1 MKAVVLEVKNGY
13 AAVMKENGTVVKVR
27 RDCEVGDT
35 IEVREHTGIRR
46 FRRTTRLIAAA
57 AAALL
62 IFSSALGYNYLGV
75 EAYSYVS
82 VDVNPSIE
90 YTLNRLDRVVAV
102 EAVNEEAEAVV
113 SVLEEKNIKNK
124 TIEDALAL
132 TEDVLSKDG
141 YLTDEAEC
149 MLVNIAP
156 GDEKRS
162 DRLERAAQNAFE
174 REREK
179 DHFEIT
185 TATPE
190 DRHQAR
196 KFGVS
201 AGRYEEI
208 RRIEAGKQ
216 GLPPKDMK
224 PDAEMMKRHHGDS
237 VRDLFEKGGRIPS
250 HKPDMKPDTKPE
262 TKPRQDTDDQT

>member
-13 AAVMKENGTVVKVR
+13 AAVMKEDGTVVKVR
-27 RDCEVGDT
+27 RDCEVGDS
-35 IEVREHTGIRR
+35 IEVNEPSGIRR

-62 IFSSALGYNYLGV
+62 IFSSAYDHNYLGA
-75 EAYSYVS
+75 EAYSYIS

-113 SVLEEKNIKNK
+113 SALKEENIKNK
-124 TIEDALAL
+124 SIEEALAI
-132 TEDVLSKDG
+132 TEEVLSENG
-141 YLTDEAEC
+141 YLADEEEC

-156 GDEKRS
+156 GDEGRKE
-162 DRLERAAQNAFE
+162 RLEAAASNAF
-174 REREK
+174 RDRP
-179 DHFEIT
+179 DDGRFEIT
-185 TATPE
+185 TATPA
-190 DRHQAR
+190 DRHHAR
-196 KFGVS
+196 GFGIS

-208 RRIEAGKQ
+208 RRIEAGRQ
-216 GLPPKDMK
+216 GLPPKDIK

-237 VRDLFEKGGRIPS
+237 IRDLFEAGGRIPPKTPDGMPQ
-250 HKPDMKPDTKPE
+250 KPPGPPGK
-262 TKPRQDTDDQT
+262 

>member
-13 AAVMKENGTVVKVR
+13 AAVMKEDGTVVKVR
-27 RDCEVGDT
+27 RDCEVGET
-35 IEVREHTGIRR
+35 IEVRKHSGIRK
-46 FRRTTRLIAAA
+46 FSKATQLIAAA
-57 AAALL
+57 AAAILV
-62 IFSSALGYNYLGV
+62 FTGTFGYNYLGV

-113 SVLEEKNIKNK
+113 SALEAESIKNK
-124 TIEDALAL
+124 PIEEALAI
-132 TEDVLSKDG
+132 TEEVLSENG
-141 YLTDEAEC
+141 YLADEEAC

-156 GDEKRS
+156 GDEGRKE
-162 DRLERAAQNAFE
+162 RLEAAASNAF
-174 REREK
+174 RDRP
-179 DHFEIT
+179 DDGRFEIT
-185 TATPE
+185 TATPA
-190 DRHQAR
+190 DRHHAR
-196 KFGVS
+196 EFGIS

-237 VRDLFEKGGRIPS
+237 IRDLFEAGGRIPP
-250 HKPDMKPDTKPE
+250 KTPDGMPQIPPGPPGK
-262 TKPRQDTDDQT
+262 